1 MSSCLVIVACA
12 ALAPLAGSLAPPP
25 RRTGAPARSGAHGA
39 PALRARPC
47 RPLGRAGRTRLSV
60 LGTDEEALKEAK
72 ADKYKQALME
82 EWSSAWEEEGEKE
95 GFDWEMEKLRRKL
108 EDVPE
113 MYGGPKF
120 WRRFIEVEP
129 ESIYGAY
136 AESTYPGSKPGF
148 QDSFRILFNN
158 LLQFILG
165 NDSEDGAEVA
175 SWDWQG
181 ALERAGPKTFFGSV
195 AAGDLQTLVGGP
207 LFLLLTKYHRELGP
221 VFKLAFGPRS
231 FIVVADPSIAR
242 YLLRDGSQNFDKGI
256 LAEILAPILG
266 NGLIPADPD
275 VWKARRRVISP
286 AFHKQWLRSTLALFD
301 DCTEDL
307 LVDLRKR
314 ARSVD
319 PSAPL
324 PETVDAWRAWKYED
338 DAPARKAGAVD
349 MEERFCSAALDIIG
363 RAVFDYDFESA
374 TAESPLV
381 RAVYRCLVEAEHRT
395 TAFIPY
401 WLSVCF

>member
-1 MSSCLVIVACA
+1 MTFLTPSTRVVTRGQFRDGLV
-12 ALAPLAGSLAPPP
+12 P
-25 RRTGAPARSGAHGA
+25 R
-39 PALRARPC
+39 
-47 RPLGRAGRTRLSV
+47 
-60 LGTDEEALKEAK
+60 
-72 ADKYKQALME
+72 
-82 EWSSAWEEEGEKE
+82 
-95 GFDWEMEKLRRKL
+95 RRKL

-129 ESIYGAY
+129 ESVYAAY
-136 AESTYPGSKPGF
+136 AESSYPGSKPGF

-275 VWKARRRVISP
+275 VWKARRRVI
-286 AFHKQWLRSTLALFD
+286 
-301 DCTEDL
+301 
-307 LVDLRKR
+307 
-314 ARSVD
+314 
-319 PSAPL
+319 
-324 PETVDAWRAWKYED
+324 
-338 DAPARKAGAVD
+338 
-349 MEERFCSAALDIIG
+349 
-363 RAVFDYDFESA
+363 
-374 TAESPLV
+374 
-381 RAVYRCLVEAEHRT
+381 
-395 TAFIPY
+395 
-401 WLSVCF
+401 

>member
-1 MSSCLVIVACA
+1 MRSCLLLAVCA
-12 ALAPLAGSLAPPP
+12 ALVPLAGSLAPPP
-25 RRTGAPARSGAHGA
+25 RRTGAPARNGAHGA
-39 PALRARPC
+39 PALRARQC
-47 RPLGRAGRTRLSV
+47 RPIGRAGRTRLSV
-60 LGTDEEALKEAK
+60 LGTDEQEAIKEAK

-95 GFDWEMEKLRRKL
+95 GLDWEFEKMRRKL

-129 ESIYGAY
+129 ESVYAAY
-136 AESTYPGSKPGF
+136 AESSYPGSKPGF

-319 PSAPL
+319 PTAPL
-324 PETVDAWRAWKYED
+324 PDTVDAWKAWKYED

-374 TAESPLV
+374 SSESPLV

-395 TAFIPY
+395 TAFIP
-401 WLSVCF
+401 C